1 MQWLMKNWP
10 IKGAALFLALML
22 YVAVQLQQP
31 VTTSFD
37 VTLNIQMPRGRAL
50 TQKPPKVRVQIS
62 GKGSQILKLR
72 SLAGDITRRV
82 PDTLTTSTYSIH
94 LDPSEVELALP
105 KGADVRVM
113 EVRPSEITLALDSVA
128 RKEVRVVS
136 LVSVTPESGQML
148 HGGLSMTP
156 TTVRL
161 VGPEQNLTA
170 IDSVMT
176 VPMEITNV
184 SGEFSRQVPI
194 DTMPLGMV
202 RLSPK
207 QVTVTGEMGRIAE
220 RSFGGIPVE
229 TGAGAITSFIVTPAR
244 VSVAVRGPE
253 ERVAALTRD
262 SLRVV
267 AHITTAATT
276 RNRAYHRHCTARHH
290 RPRHS
295 RLRHAAAPK
304 RNPGS
309 SWLTQSSASRRR
321 ATKHP
326 QPFWSAVS
334 SRVWSSCPRIFT
346 RSSAVS
352 SPSSRAALISP
363 RCRRSWIAPSPK
375 RASRPQPS
383 MRSR

>member
-1 MQWLMKNWP
+1 MKSSLLQLITRNWP

-37 VTLNIQMPRGRAL
+37 VTLNVLLPRGRAL
-50 TQKPPKVRVQIS
+50 VHPPPKVRVQIS

-82 PDTLTTSTYSIH
+82 PDTLTASTWSIH

-128 RKEVRVVS
+128 RKEVKIVS
-136 LVSVTPESGQML
+136 LVSVTPDSGQVL

-161 VGPEQNLTA
+161 VGPERSLAA
-170 IDSVMT
+170 IDSVTT

-184 SGEFSRQVPI
+184 SG
-194 DTMPLGMV
+194 D
-202 RLSPK
+202 
-207 QVTVTGEMGRIAE
+207 MGRISE

-229 TGAGAITSFIVTPAR
+229 SGGGAITSFIVTPSR

-253 ERVAALTRD
+253 ERVLGLT
-262 SLRVV
+262 
-267 AHITTAATT
+267 
-276 RNRAYHRHCTARHH
+276 
-290 RPRHS
+290 
-295 RLRHAAAPK
+295 
-304 RNPGS
+304 
-309 SWLTQSSASRRR
+309 
-321 ATKHP
+321 
-326 QPFWSAVS
+326 
-334 SRVWSSCPRIFT
+334 
-346 RSSAVS
+346 
-352 SPSSRAALISP
+352 
-363 RCRRSWIAPSPK
+363 
-375 RASRPQPS
+375 
-383 MRSR
+383 

>member
-1 MQWLMKNWP
+1 MKSSLLQLITRNWP

-31 VTTSFD
+31 ITTSFD
-37 VTLNIQMPRGRAL
+37 VTLNVLLPRGRAL
-50 TQKPPKVRVQIS
+50 VHKPPKVRVQIS

-72 SLAGDITRRV
+72 SLSGDITRRV
-82 PDTLTTSTYSIH
+82 PDTLTTSTWSIS

-113 EVRPSEITLALDSVA
+113 EVRPSEVTIALDSVA
-128 RKEVRVVS
+128 RKEVKIVS
-136 LVSVTPESGQML
+136 LVSVTPDSGQVL

-161 VGPEQNLTA
+161 VGPEKSLAT
-170 IDSVMT
+170 IDSVTT

-184 SGEFSRQVPI
+184 SGEFTRNVPI
-194 DTMPLGMV
+194 DTMPLGIV

-207 QVTVTGEMGRIAE
+207 QVTVTGDMGRIAE

-253 ERVAALTRD
+253 ERVQALTRD

-267 AHITTAATT
+267 AHIT
-276 RNRAYHRHCTARHH
+276 
-290 RPRHS
+290 
-295 RLRHAAAPK
+295 
-304 RNPGS
+304 G
-309 SWLTQSSASRRR
+309 SSASGSVARITVIAPRGITARAIPDSVTLRRR
-321 ATKHP
+321 TTPPA
-326 QPFWSAVS
+326 
-334 SRVWSSCPRIFT
+334 PR
-346 RSSAVS
+346 
-352 SPSSRAALISP
+352 
-363 RCRRSWIAPSPK
+363 RRG
-375 RASRPQPS
+375 
-383 MRSR
+383 

>member
-1 MQWLMKNWP
+1 MKSSLWLLITRNWP

-37 VTLNIQMPRGRAL
+37 VTLNVLLPPGRAL
-50 TQKPPKVRVQIS
+50 VHPPPKVRVQIS

-82 PDTLTTSTYSIH
+82 PDTLTASTYAIH
-94 LDPSEVELALP
+94 LDPTEVELALP

-128 RKEVRVVS
+128 RKEVRIVS
-136 LVSVTPESGQML
+136 LVTIKPDSGQFL

-156 TTVRL
+156 TTARL
-161 VGPEQNLTA
+161 VGPEKSLEA
-170 IDSVMT
+170 IDSVTT

-184 SGEFSRQVPI
+184 SGAFTRNVAI
-194 DTMPLGMV
+194 DTMPLGIV

-207 QVTVTGEMGRIAE
+207 QVVVTGEMGTIAE
-220 RSFGGIPVE
+220 RSFAGIPVE

-253 ERVAALTRD
+253 ERVQAMTRD

-267 AHITTAATT
+267 AHITGAIPGVARITVIAP
-276 RNRAYHRHCTARHH
+276 RGITARAI
-290 RPRHS
+290 PDS
-295 RLRHAAAPK
+295 VTL
-304 RNPGS
+304 
-309 SWLTQSSASRRR
+309 RRR
-321 ATKHP
+321 ATP
-326 QPFWSAVS
+326 PA
-334 SRVWSSCPRIFT
+334 PR
-346 RSSAVS
+346 
-352 SPSSRAALISP
+352 
-363 RCRRSWIAPSPK
+363 RRG
-375 RASRPQPS
+375 
-383 MRSR
+383 

>member
-1 MQWLMKNWP
+1 MKSSLLQLITRNWP

-37 VTLNIQMPRGRAL
+37 VTLNVLLPRGRAL
-50 TQKPPKVRVQIS
+50 AHPPPKVRVQIS

-72 SLAGDITRRV
+72 SLSGDITRRV
-82 PDTLTTSTYSIH
+82 PDTLTASTWSIQ
-94 LDPSEVELALP
+94 LDPDEVELALP

-128 RKEVRVVS
+128 RKEVRIVS
-136 LVSVTPESGQML
+136 LVSVTPDSGQVL

-161 VGPEQNLTA
+161 VGPENRLAA
-170 IDSVMT
+170 IDSVTT

-184 SGEFSRQVPI
+184 SGEFTRNVPI
-194 DTMPLGMV
+194 DTMPLGFV

-207 QVTVTGEMGRIAE
+207 QVTVTGDMGRISE

-229 TGAGAITSFIVTPAR
+229 SGGGAITSFIVTPSR

-253 ERVAALTRD
+253 ERVLGLTRD

-267 AHITTAATT
+267 AHITGSGGGFARITVIAP
-276 RNRAYHRHCTARHH
+276 RGITARAIPDSVTLRRRTTPTPAPPRRRGRR
-290 RPRHS
+290 RPRH
-295 RLRHAAAPK
+295 
-304 RNPGS
+304 
-309 SWLTQSSASRRR
+309 
-321 ATKHP
+321 
-326 QPFWSAVS
+326 
-334 SRVWSSCPRIFT
+334 
-346 RSSAVS
+346 
-352 SPSSRAALISP
+352 
-363 RCRRSWIAPSPK
+363 
-375 RASRPQPS
+375 
-383 MRSR
+383 

>member
-267 AHITTAATT
+267 AHITTAATASAPGIARIT
-276 RNRAYHRHCTARHH
+276 VIAPRGITARAI
-290 RPRHS
+290 PDS
-295 RLRHAAAPK
+295 VTL
-304 RNPGS
+304 
-309 SWLTQSSASRRR
+309 RRR
-321 ATKHP
+321 SATP
-326 QPFWSAVS
+326 A
-334 SRVWSSCPRIFT
+334 
-346 RSSAVS
+346 
-352 SPSSRAALISP
+352 
-363 RCRRSWIAPSPK
+363 RRG
-375 RASRPQPS
+375 
-383 MRSR
+383 